1 MTLTSRL
8 RSLRARTL
16 VAGGA
21 RSGTDMPVQLAVSS
35 GVSRSE
41 FLNGRRKGWALA
53 WAASMVCST
62 VLAAP
67 QLEASTS
74 DPRAFGYQVG
84 DMVSRTVTVDQPDG
98 LTLDETSVPRPGAR
112 GNALE
117 LRSIERHG
125 SGLSGGRRLE
135 FRLAYQVFLSPPEP
149 RTLEMPSFTLRFK
162 GEPRAQELRIESWPV
177 TVSPLVPVD
186 VASRRGLGELQP
198 DAAPL
203 LLDTRPGRYRL
214 IAYGCAALA
223 LLAWLAHVY
232 IGLPWWGRAHR
243 PFTMAWRTLRGLT
256 PASPDAQWREG
267 YQRLHAALNQSMGE
281 VVFEQGVDRFVLA
294 RPRFAPLR
302 ADLAA
307 FFERSR
313 VEFFG
318 AGGDAAADRA
328 WLIDFC
334 RRCRDAERGSA

>member
-1 MTLTSRL
+1 MTNGARTPDPARRRL
-8 RSLRARTL
+8 RRAL
-16 VAGGA
+16 LGWV
-21 RSGTDMPVQLAVSS
+21 LAVSAF
-35 GVSRSE
+35 G
-41 FLNGRRKGWALA
+41 
-53 WAASMVCST
+53 AAAM
-62 VLAAP
+62 

-84 DMVSRTVTVDQPDG
+84 DTVSRTVTVDQPDG
-98 LTLDETSVPRPGAR
+98 LVLDEASVPRPGAR

-117 LRSIERHG
+117 LRSVERSS
-125 SGLSGGRRLE
+125 SGQSGGRRLE
-135 FRLAYQVFLSPPEP
+135 IRLAYQVFLSPPEP

-162 GEPRAQELRIESWPV
+162 GEPRAQELRIDSWPV

-186 VASRRGLGELQP
+186 VSSRHGLGDLRP
-198 DAAPL
+198 DAPPPL
-203 LLDTRPGRYRL
+203 IDNRFGRYRL
-214 IAYGCAALA
+214 IAYGCAALL

-256 PASPDAQWREG
+256 PASPDAQWREA

-281 VVFEQGVDRFVLA
+281 VVFEQGIDRFVGA
-294 RPRFAPLR
+294 RPRFAHLR
-302 ADLAA
+302 DDLAT
-307 FFERSR
+307 FFAQSR
-313 VEFFG
+313 TEFFG
-318 AGGDAAADRA
+318 AGGADKGDRT